1 MKKKESTISY
11 EKIFGQLEKIVQKMD
26 SGDIPLEKSLELFEQ
41 GMILIKD
48 GKEKLDNAEA
58 RVKKLIKGQDGK
70 LGIEDLE

>member
-11 EKIFGQLEKIVQKMD
+11 EKIFEQLEKIVQKMD

-70 LGIEDLE
+70 VGIEDIE

>member
-11 EKIFGQLEKIVQKMD
+11 EKIFDQLEKIVQKMD

-70 LGIEDLE
+70 LGIEDIE

>member
-11 EKIFGQLEKIVQKMD
+11 EKIFDQLEKIVQKMD

>member
-11 EKIFGQLEKIVQKMD
+11 EKIFDQLEKIVQKMD

-48 GKEKLDNAEA
+48 GKEKLNNAEA

>member
-11 EKIFGQLEKIVQKMD
+11 EKIFEQLEKIVQKMD

>member
-1 MKKKESTISY
+1 MKKKESADSY
-11 EKIFGQLEKIVQKMD
+11 EKIFNDLEKIVQKMD

>member
-1 MKKKESTISY
+1 MKKKESADSY
-11 EKIFGQLEKIVQKMD
+11 EKIFNQLEKIVQKMD
-26 SGDIPLEKSLELFEQ
+26 SGDIPLEKSLELFET
-41 GMILIKD
+41 GMNLIKN

>member
-11 EKIFGQLEKIVQKMD
+11 EKIFNQLEKIVQKMD

>member
-11 EKIFGQLEKIVQKMD
+11 EKIFDQLEKIVQKMD
-26 SGDIPLEKSLELFEQ
+26 SGDIPIEKSVELFEQ